1 MANQPKLKERGRVNL
16 HLDQD
21 IIDHFKHVGATEER
35 PYQPLI
41 NKVLRDYIESLP
53 PEQRYHNR

>member
-1 MANQPKLKERGRVNL
+1 MTNQVKPKKERCNL
-16 HLDQD
+16 HLDAD
-21 IIDHFKHVGATEER
+21 VLAHFKHVGATEER